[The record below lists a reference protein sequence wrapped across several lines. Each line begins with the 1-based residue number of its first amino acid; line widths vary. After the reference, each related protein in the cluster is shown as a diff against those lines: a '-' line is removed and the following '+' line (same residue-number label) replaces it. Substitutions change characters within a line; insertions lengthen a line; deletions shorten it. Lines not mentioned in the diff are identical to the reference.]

1 MRGDLFCAKRPAPIV
16 LGTGPCFCSI
26 ILHRVMV
33 VILISDA
40 EWP

>member
-16 LGTGPCFCSI
+16 PGTGLCFYSI
-26 ILHRVMV
+26 ILHRGML

-40 EWP
+40 EFS